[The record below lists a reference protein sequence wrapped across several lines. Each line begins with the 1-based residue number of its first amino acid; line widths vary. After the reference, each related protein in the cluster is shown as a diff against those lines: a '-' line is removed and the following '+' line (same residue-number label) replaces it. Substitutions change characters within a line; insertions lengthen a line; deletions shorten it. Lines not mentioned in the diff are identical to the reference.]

1 LEGRCKT
8 SPASSSQAGG
18 SRWICPSGK
27 QRDPL
32 PLPPPAGP
40 LPLPPP
46 AGPLPLP
53 PPAGPLSCLGRA
65 T

>member
-27 QRDPL
+27 HPSPSLSL
-32 PLPPPAGP
+32 PQLG
-40 LPLPPP
+40 
-46 AGPLPLP
+46 
-53 PPAGPLSCLGRA
+53 LSLSDIHPSPTLTSQMA
-65 T
+65 P